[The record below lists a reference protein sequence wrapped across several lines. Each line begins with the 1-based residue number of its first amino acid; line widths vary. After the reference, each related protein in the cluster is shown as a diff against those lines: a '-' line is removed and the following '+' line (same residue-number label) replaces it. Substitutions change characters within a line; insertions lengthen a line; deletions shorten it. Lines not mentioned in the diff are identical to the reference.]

1 MIQFLNQF
9 IINEFDYLYLCG
21 VLRQYKKPR
30 DKITKLLNS
39 GAIIRIKKGV
49 YILGDSYRKGP
60 VSKEVLANMI
70 YGPSYISLE
79 YALSLYG
86 MISERVET
94 VTSITNKRKKIFNT
108 PTGIFTYHY
117 LNPKKYPVGITQ
129 LQIDSFRYVLIASK
143 EKALSDMLERETAF
157 ENMNDLAIYLHQNL
171 RIDEDHLRTL
181 DSKALDN
188 IEQSYKNNNI
198 KLFSNYIK
206 ELR

>member
-1 MIQFLNQF
+1 MVQFLKHF

-21 VLRQYKKPR
+21 VLKQYKKPR

-49 YILGDSYRKGP
+49 YILGEAYRKGP
-60 VSKEVLANMI
+60 VCKEVLANMI

-79 YALSLYG
+79 YALSFYG

-94 VTSITNKRKKIFNT
+94 ITSITNKRKKVFST
-108 PTGIFTYHY
+108 PSGIFKYHY

-129 LQIDSFRYVLIASK
+129 LQIDSFRYILIASK

-171 RIDEDHLRTL
+171 RIHEEHIRTL
-181 DSKALDN
+181 DIKALDN
-188 IEQSYKNNNI
+188 IEKSYKKKNVT
-198 KLFSNYIK
+198 LFSNYIK